1 MAAHICIF
9 NCSMRLSPPGR
20 MGMPKKH
27 QDATRRRAK
36 KSATAAST
44 SALLAAVS
52 LLGASLGVSVVTSSS
67 PAEAKSNVS
76 GAHLKDATIMHRK
89 GSQGYPLSHTHP
101 QRQNLQSNQYKSSL
115 QSNQYKSP
123 TQTNRR

>member
-1 MAAHICIF
+1 
-9 NCSMRLSPPGR
+9 
-20 MGMPKKH
+20 MPKKH

-52 LLGASLGVSVVTSSS
+52 LLGASLGVSVVTSSG
-67 PAEAKSNVS
+67 PAEAKPAATR
-76 GAHLKDATIMHRK
+76 GAHMQKTQLTYKK
-89 GSQGYPLSHTHP
+89 SGSG
-101 QRQNLQSNQYKSSL
+101 QNLQSNQNKSSL

-123 TQTNRR
+123 TQTNRRK